1 MSVENVGPKGYF
13 PYHVDPDGQVRSLE
27 LVEMVSG
34 IATDREDS
42 VSSTCSGSNHRCRRR
57 SFR

>member
-27 LVEMVSG
+27 LVEMASG
-34 IATDREDS
+34 IAPDGKNS
-42 VSSTCSGSNHRCRRR
+42 VSSQYVLRFKPSV
-57 SFR
+57 